1 MQAMRILA
9 LGAAVLCAAAP
20 ALAQSSP
27 SQSAAVPSAAAPMVR
42 IGLTG
47 PFTGGSAPLGVSI
60 RDGVRLAAD
69 AINAKGGIDGRRI
82 ELVERDDES
91 KPERGIQIAQELT
104 SKEGVIGVVGIANT
118 PVALA
123 ASRLYQEARTPIL
136 IPVATGS
143 GVSRQFLPPAFAEN
157 YVFRIGAFDTI
168 QSAMMAQEMV
178 KVRGISRVAILADA
192 TNYGQLGKDD
202 LVAALAK
209 LGVTPVLVEKFNV
222 RDVDMTPQ
230 LLKARAAGAQGVFGY
245 ALGPDLAQIAN
256 SMAKI
261 GWKVPYITS
270 WNASMS
276 NYIDNAG
283 ANGEGVYMP
292 QTFIQDAGVSP
303 RWAEFIAAYQKAFGV
318 DRLPNPSSAAQ
329 SYDALLLLAA
339 AVAQAGPGADG
350 PQVKAALEDL
360 RAPVRGVIA
369 TYDRPFSAD
378 DHEATEPAHVVFGTV
393 KGGRVV
399 FASDADKAKV
409 DK

>member
-1 MQAMRILA
+1 MKAMRILA
-9 LGAAVLCAAAP
+9 LGVAVVCAATP
-20 ALAQSSP
+20 ALPPAARAQET
-27 SQSAAVPSAAAPMVR
+27 VR

-69 AINAKGGIDGRRI
+69 AINARGGLGGRKL
-82 ELVERDDES
+82 ELIERDDES

-104 SKEGVIGVVGIANT
+104 TKEGVIGVVGIANT

-123 ASRLYQEARTPIL
+123 ASRLYQEAKTPII

-143 GVSRQFLPPAFAEN
+143 QVSQQFTPPAYAEN
-157 YVFRIGAFDTI
+157 YIFRIGAFDTI
-168 QSAMMAQEMV
+168 QSAMMAEEMV
-178 KVRGISRVAILADA
+178 QRRKITKLAILADS

-283 ANGEGVYMP
+283 VNGEGVYMP

-303 RWAEFIAAYQKAFGV
+303 RWAAFITAYQKAFGV
-318 DRLPNPSSAAQ
+318 ERLPNPSSAAQ
-329 SYDALLLLAA
+329 SYDAMLLLAA
-339 AVAQAGPGADG
+339 AVAQAGPNPNGA
-350 PQVKAALEDL
+350 QVKAALEDL
-360 RAPVRGVIA
+360 KAPVEGVIA
-369 TYDRPFSAD
+369 TYERPFSAE
-378 DHEATEPAHVVFGTV
+378 DHEATVPEHVVFGTV
-393 KGGRVV
+393 KAGRVV
-399 FASDADKAKV
+399 FADEV
-409 DK
+409 DRARVGK

>member
-1 MQAMRILA
+1 MKTMRILA
-9 LGAAVLCAAAP
+9 LGAAVLCAVAP
-20 ALAQSSP
+20 ARAEDTI
-27 SQSAAVPSAAAPMVR
+27 R

-60 RDGVRLAAD
+60 RDGVKLAAET
-69 AINAKGGIDGRRI
+69 INAQGGIDGRRI

-104 SKEGVIGVVGIANT
+104 SSQGVVGVVGIANT

-123 ASRLYQEARTPIL
+123 AARLYQEARTPII

-143 GVSRQFLPPAFAEN
+143 GVSRQFVPPAHAEN
-157 YVFRIGAFDTI
+157 YIFRIGAFDTI

-178 KVRGISRVAILADA
+178 TGRKITKVAILADS

-202 LVAALAK
+202 LVAALAR

-292 QTFIQDAGVSP
+292 QTFIQDGGVSP
-303 RWAEFIAAYQKAFGV
+303 RWAQFIADYQKATGV
-318 DRLPNPSSAAQ
+318 ERLPNPSSAAQ

-339 AVAQAGPGADG
+339 AVAQAGPKATGA
-350 PQVKAALEDL
+350 QVKAALEDL
-360 RAPVRGVIA
+360 KSPVPGVIA
-369 TYDRPFSAD
+369 TYDRPFSAA
-378 DHEATEPAHVVFGTV
+378 DHEATALEHVVFGTV
-393 KGGRVV
+393 KAGRVV
-399 FASDADKAKV
+399 FASEADKAKV
-409 DK
+409 GK